1 VVEINIVV
9 GEQFELRS
17 VPELDTLRS
26 RIWDAIGLPLEQAW
40 LGIMFTAEER
50 WS

>member
-1 VVEINIVV
+1 VEINIVV

-17 VPELDTLRS
+17 VSELDTLRS